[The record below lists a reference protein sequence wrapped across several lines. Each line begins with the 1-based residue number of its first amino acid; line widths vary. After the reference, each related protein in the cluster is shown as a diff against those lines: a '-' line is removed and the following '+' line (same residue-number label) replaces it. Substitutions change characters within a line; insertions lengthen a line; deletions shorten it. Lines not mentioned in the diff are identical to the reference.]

1 MVTLYLRGWLE
12 MLKIYQK
19 YIIKNFLIKFIQVS
33 LIFLSLIYI
42 MGILEELKFFKD
54 NNTNFFL
61 PYLLTLLNVPITL
74 FETFPFHLKMSLHK
88 LRI

>member
-1 MVTLYLRGWLE
+1 MDTLFLLGWLE

-19 YIIKNFLIKFIQVS
+19 YIIKNFLVKFIKVT
-33 LIFLSLIYI
+33 LVFLSLIYI
-42 MGILEELKFFKD
+42 MGILEEIKFFKD

-74 FETFPFHLKMSLHK
+74 FETFPFILF
-88 LRI
+88 I